1 MKVVHYGSAH
11 IRHNCDDYTEGLLK
25 HINSERIKVTINGM
39 EKHRRSS
46 PSPIQRTDI
55 EKVNCKK
62 CLLWICDTSLE
73 KLGFSE
79 GGK

>member
-11 IRHNCDDYTEGLLK
+11 IRHECDDYTEELSK
-25 HINSERIKVTINGM
+25 HINSKYIKEIINGVEM
-39 EKHRRSS
+39 HGYSS
-46 PSPIQRTDI
+46 PPPLKRTDI